1 MFSLQIAY
9 ARFGKCAHIVFSI
22 MALTSSIVVC
32 TSTMIAGKSALE
44 VLVADVN
51 NEFIFLVLAVL
62 FGSYCMVGGLGT
74 TFYISYFNTALT
86 FISLSVFVLYTS
98 FYPSEKNK
106 PYTTME
112 AFYEAATCIKGPEG
126 NFAYSYATFRT
137 ESGLIYGIVIL
148 VLATSISFTDQA
160 NWQSRIAAKPTQ
172 GVIGFF
178 IAAYLWCIV
187 PIVLSFS
194 STMTYF
200 TVSSQ
205 NGTHL
210 LTQAE
215 IDNGMLLPGIYPL

>member
-9 ARFGKCAHIVFSI
+9 ARFGKCAHILFCT
-22 MALTSSIVVC
+22 MALMVSLVVC
-32 TSTMIAGKSALE
+32 TGTLVAGKSTLD

-86 FISLSVFVLYTS
+86 FITLSVFVLYTS

-112 AFYEAATCIKGPEG
+112 AFYQAATCIKGPEG

-137 ESGLIYGIVIL
+137 ESGLIYGLVIL
-148 VLATSISFTDQA
+148 VLATNISFTDQA

-172 GVIGFF
+172 GVIGFL

-194 STMTYF
+194 STMAYF

-210 LTQAE
+210 LSQEE
-215 IDNGMLLPGIYPL
+215 IDNGTFLFNIFI